1 MEVAA
6 LLTHTMDKAMD
17 NTPALKVTSRRV
29 LASTLTSS
37 SVLITELLNPRQ
49 DRASTRKLLKSTWHN
64 EKRLSRRW
72 SRTQSPL
79 VDPTTPSLLTLL
91 QVSSSTT
98 RTKLTDNRTPTCS
111 INLCLM
117 STLSRVVTPKWAEAS
132 RDNILEYLELNE
144 IQIRNSFFEK
154 IDSFSKTQLK
164 GKQLFE
170 YYNLDE

>member
-72 SRTQSPL
+72 SRTRSPL
-79 VDPTTPSLLTLL
+79 VDPTTPSPLTLL

-132 RDNILEYLELNE
+132 RDNLNRSLSSIADRE
-144 IQIRNSFFEK
+144 DQQLCTQIA
-154 IDSFSKTQLK
+154 
-164 GKQLFE
+164 
-170 YYNLDE
+170 